1 MIDYS
6 LRNARI
12 LHEAADPEVAVI
24 LLDVILGYGSNPDPA
39 SELFEV
45 IREASKTVTV
55 ISSITG
61 TDQDPQNRAETD
73 KRLQEAGALVM
84 PSNAAACKL
93 AMYILQ
99 HLEGGCLAQT
109 V

>member
-1 MIDYS
+1 M
-6 LRNARI
+6 
-12 LHEAADPEVAVI
+12 I
-24 LLDVILGYGSNPDPA
+24 LLDVILCYGSNPDPA

-55 ISSITG
+55 IVSITG
-61 TDQDPQNRAETD
+61 TDQDPQDRAETG

-99 HLEGGCLAQT
+99 YLEGGCLAQII
-109 V
+109 

>member
-1 MIDYS
+1 M
-6 LRNARI
+6 
-12 LHEAADPEVAVI
+12 DPEAAVI

-55 ISSITG
+55 IVSITG
-61 TDQDPQNRAETD
+61 TDQDPQDRAETG

-99 HLEGGCLAQT
+99 YLEGGCLAQII
-109 V
+109 